1 MSHRPLRVALSGGI
15 ATGKSVCRARF
26 EARGVPTIDA
36 DHVARVV
43 VAPGTSGLAAVVA
56 LFGETVLAADGSL
69 NRSALASVVFA
80 DNSRRAAL
88 EAVIHPL
95 VYAAID
101 AWFERLPATE
111 RLGIADIPLLF
122 ETGRQEDFDVVIVA
136 ACPRDLQLSRLMA
149 RDGLSAL
156 QAQQRLDSQWPI
168 DEKVRRADIV
178 IDTAGTLDETM
189 RNVDAALT
197 QLLSA

>member
-1 MSHRPLRVALSGGI
+1 VALSGGI

-36 DHVARVV
+36 DHLARAV
-43 VAPGTSGLAAVVA
+43 VAPGTPGLAAVVA
-56 LFGETVLAADGSL
+56 LFGETVLGADGSL
-69 NRSALASVVFA
+69 NRAAVAAIVFA
-80 DNSRRAAL
+80 DASRRAAL
-88 EAVIHPL
+88 EVVIHPL

-101 AWFERLPATE
+101 AWFDHLPADA

-122 ETGRQEDFDVVIVA
+122 ETQRQGDFDVVIVA
-136 ACPRDLQLSRLMA
+136 ACPPGLQLARLMA
-149 RDGLSAL
+149 RDGLSAE
-156 QAQQRLDSQWPI
+156 QAQLRLDSQWPI

-189 RNVDAALT
+189 RHVDAALT
-197 QLLSA
+197 RLLSA

>member
-1 MSHRPLRVALSGGI
+1 MSQRPLRVALSGGI

-36 DHVARVV
+36 DHLARAV
-43 VAPGTSGLAAVVA
+43 VAPGTPGLAAVVA
-56 LFGETVLAADGSL
+56 LFGETVLGADGSL
-69 NRSALASVVFA
+69 NRAAVAAIVFA
-80 DNSRRAAL
+80 DASRRAAL
-88 EAVIHPL
+88 EVVIHPL

-101 AWFERLPATE
+101 AWFDHLPADA

-122 ETGRQEDFDVVIVA
+122 ETQRQGDFDVVIVA
-136 ACPRDLQLSRLMA
+136 ACPPGLQLARLMA
-149 RDGLSAL
+149 RDGLSAE
-156 QAQQRLDSQWPI
+156 QAQLRLDSQWPI

-189 RNVDAALT
+189 RHVDAALT
-197 QLLSA
+197 RLLSA

>member
-36 DHVARVV
+36 DHVARGV
-43 VAPGTSGLAAVVA
+43 VAPGTPGLAAVVA
-56 LFGETVLAADGSL
+56 LFGETVLASDGSL
-69 NRSALASVVFA
+69 NRAAVASIVFA
-80 DNSRRAAL
+80 DASRRAAL

-95 VYAAID
+95 VYAEIG
-101 AWFERLPATE
+101 AWFEHLPATE

-122 ETGRQEDFDVVIVA
+122 ETERQEDFDVVIVA
-136 ACPRDLQLSRLMA
+136 ACPRELQLSRLMA

-178 IDTAGTLDETM
+178 IDTAGTLDETKH
-189 RNVDAALT
+189 NVDAALT
-197 QLLSA
+197 QLLSP